1 MAYDER
7 MGYTLLLMLWAG
19 HYIADYP
26 FQSAYM
32 AENKA
37 YALMTAEGTH
47 ALTAHAFIQ
56 GLTAGVIS
64 HSVVAALCVGLSH
77 WLIDFGKASKL
88 LKRGK
93 RSGLYGIN
101 VDQALHLSVIFL
113 VWLWLL

>member
-1 MAYDER
+1 MNL
-7 MGYTLLLMLWAG
+7 TLLIMLWAG
-19 HYIADYP
+19 HYLADYP
-26 FQSAYM
+26 LQSAYM

-56 GLTAGVIS
+56 GFVAGVIS
-64 HSVVAALCVGLSH
+64 HSLTAGVIVGVTH

-93 RSGLYGIN
+93 SNGLYGIN
-101 VDQALHLSVIFL
+101 LDQLFHFSVIFL
-113 VWLWLL
+113 VWLFVL